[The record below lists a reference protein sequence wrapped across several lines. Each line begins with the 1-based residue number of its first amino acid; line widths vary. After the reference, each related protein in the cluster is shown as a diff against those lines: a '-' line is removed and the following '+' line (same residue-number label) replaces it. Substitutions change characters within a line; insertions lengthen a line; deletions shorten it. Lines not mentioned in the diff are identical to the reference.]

1 MTSIANT
8 PPPVAT
14 PAAAVAAATTPAVPA
29 NVPPATLSLAQM
41 NESNV
46 PANVYNELNE
56 QIKLKSEA
64 LSKQLEEQKKDYVL
78 LGMSLAAQKE
88 LASTIASNPELLTE
102 LDARFKEPVQSF
114 ATQYT
119 ERNTADPVFGA
130 ADQKIFE
137 RASDIVG
144 VSLLSRKRASPSAD
158 TTMSITKRAENGQGA
173 PVNTQGTFDNGLQ
186 IANRP
191 PPSLSTPAKPVDIL
205 ASLDASLSTIGNSI
219 KTIGMRPNG
228 TLSMANYAANANQ
241 VDFNSVRVRN

>member
-1 MTSIANT
+1 MTSIANA
-8 PPPVAT
+8 PPPTAAAATPAT
-14 PAAAVAAATTPAVPA
+14 PAATSPAVP
-29 NVPPATLSLAQM
+29 TLSLATI
-41 NESNV
+41 NESSV

-56 QIKLKSEA
+56 QIKLKSET

-78 LGMSLAAQKE
+78 LGMSLAAQKD
-88 LASTIASNPELLTE
+88 LASTIASNADLVNE
-102 LDARFKEPVQSF
+102 LDDRFKGPVQSF
-114 ATQYT
+114 AAQYT

-158 TTMSITKRAENGQGA
+158 TTMSITKRAENGQGV

-191 PPSLSTPAKPVDIL
+191 PPSLSTPAKPINVLD
-205 ASLDASLSTIGNSI
+205 ALDASLSTIGNSI